1 MHSSDDI
8 YDPARSR
15 TGGTAAVMGLRG
27 LASTSHALATGAGLA
42 ILRAGGSAVDAA
54 ITISATL
61 AVVEPAMS
69 GPGGCGYL
77 LLHDARSGRQHS
89 LDFMGRLPRAAPKWS
104 ADAFMT
110 GVSGAL
116 VPGAVAGWVA
126 AHDRFGILPLARLF
140 EEPTDLAERG
150 VPLTARNADWAAG
163 SRERLCG
170 DTALAARYFPDGA
183 TPTAGAIIRDPD
195 LARTYRSIAADRG
208 VSFYQGAIA
217 NAMIESA
224 RAGGGT
230 LSLEDLAAY
239 EPSWQT
245 PLSIGYRGWTVL
257 TTPPPTSG
265 AQLLTT
271 LGLLGTFPA
280 GAQGGQ
286 HEHLMLEC
294 AKAAISDRRDR
305 LARAGAPDRVKP
317 ADRATLEA
325 LRRGI
330 RSDAAAPSEGDRIGT
345 ASARSFTTAFVV
357 ADGLGNVVAS
367 TQSLG
372 QLFGGARTLG
382 PTGVIIN
389 DFAWWTD
396 PNGPIAYR
404 AGGHIESP
412 LTPVLALGPSGEV
425 VALATPGSNAIMQI
439 LPQVFVNLVDRG
451 ASPADAVRAPRLIS
465 LGRHPHTDPWG
476 SERPATLVGAEDRV
490 GNATLDALRSRGH
503 VIEPLGPW
511 SHAVGACALVV
522 RRANGVLDGAADP
535 RRDGAA
541 AAW

>member
-1 MHSSDDI
+1 
-8 YDPARSR
+8 
-15 TGGTAAVMGLRG
+15 MGLRG
-27 LASTSHALATGAGLA
+27 LTSTSHALATGAGLA

-77 LLHDARSGRQHS
+77 LVHDAASGRQHS
-89 LDFMGRLPRAAPKWS
+89 LDFMGRLPRAAARWS

-116 VPGAVAGWVA
+116 VPGAVAGWIA
-126 AHDRFGILPLARLF
+126 AHTRFGQLPLERLF
-140 EEPTDLAERG
+140 EEPIALAEGG
-150 VPLTARNADWAAG
+150 VPLTARNADWANR
-163 SRERLCG
+163 SRERLVG
-170 DTALAARYFPDGA
+170 DTTLAARYFSGGL
-183 TPTAGAIIRDPD
+183 TPAAGAIIRDPD
-195 LARTYRSIAADRG
+195 LARTYRSIGADGG

-217 NAMIESA
+217 RAMVASA
-224 RAGGGT
+224 RAAGGT
-230 LSLEDLAAY
+230 LSLEDLATY
-239 EPSWQT
+239 EPRWQT
-245 PLSIGYRGWTVL
+245 PLSTDYRGWTVL

-265 AQLLTT
+265 PQLLTT
-271 LGLLGTFPA
+271 LGLLSAFPVGAA
-280 GAQGGQ
+280 GGE

-294 AKAAISDRRDR
+294 AKAAITDRRER
-305 LARAGAPDRVKP
+305 LTRSGTPEGLTL
-317 ADRATLEA
+317 ADNAALEA

-330 RSDAAAPSEGDRIGT
+330 RLDAAAPSEGDRVGT

-357 ADGLGNVVAS
+357 ADARGNLVAS

-382 PTGVIIN
+382 PTGVVIN
-389 DFAWWTD
+389 NFAWWTD
-396 PNGPIAYR
+396 PNGPIAYL
-404 AGGHIESP
+404 AGGRIESP

-439 LPQVFVNLVDRG
+439 LPQVFVNLVDHG
-451 ASPADAVRAPRLIS
+451 ASPADAVGAPRVIS

-476 SERPATLVGAEDRV
+476 EERPPTLIGAEDRV
-490 GNATLDALRSRGH
+490 GAATLDALRSRGH
-503 VIEPLGPW
+503 VIEPLGNW
-511 SHAVGACALVV
+511 SHAVGACALVM

-535 RRDGAA
+535 RRDGTA